1 MRNYKVVASLLRR
14 ERGDSVPSG
23 PLCTLGSP
31 RSHERRCVQ
40 PLWLQRAESAW
51 TREQDIRDFHP
62 RRVFLPSRN
71 ALFGVSRGLSW
82 RGEVVVRTLWT
93 RAGSPDNPSRHIG
106 GVDTSV
112 RPSLMVPELGG
123 TGERRRGGKPGSRS
137 GLRHLPGESELPRL
151 WQQPHGPQAPQPTRL
166 LTRSVGPAPDASRLE
181 LGRQTASCPTVPPFR
196 SRRRVRLGKAR
207 SPLRLS
213 PSLPPVCNWKDAP

>member
-1 MRNYKVVASLLRR
+1 MRNYKVVASLPRR

-23 PLCTLGSP
+23 PLCALGSP
-31 RSHERRCVQ
+31 RGHERRCVR
-40 PLWLQRAESAW
+40 PLWLRRAESAW
-51 TREQDIRDFHP
+51 AREQDIRDFHP

-93 RAGSPDNPSRHIG
+93 RAGSPDNPSRHTG

-123 TGERRRGGKPGSRS
+123 TGGEEARRQAGVQVGAATPPRGVRAAEALAAAARAASS
-137 GLRHLPGESELPRL
+137 
-151 WQQPHGPQAPQPTRL
+151 
-166 LTRSVGPAPDASRLE
+166 PANPASHSLC
-181 LGRQTASCPTVPPFR
+181 GTCP
-196 SRRRVRLGKAR
+196 
-207 SPLRLS
+207 
-213 PSLPPVCNWKDAP
+213 